1 MKKIITKISNAIK
14 WIIGILK
21 KIVVFINKV
30 IKKLLKIDKD
40 IKK

>member
-14 WIIGILK
+14 WIISILK

-30 IKKLLKIDKD
+30 IKKLLKIEKD

>member
-14 WIIGILK
+14 WIISILK

-30 IKKLLKIDKD
+30 MLLNE
-40 IKK
+40 